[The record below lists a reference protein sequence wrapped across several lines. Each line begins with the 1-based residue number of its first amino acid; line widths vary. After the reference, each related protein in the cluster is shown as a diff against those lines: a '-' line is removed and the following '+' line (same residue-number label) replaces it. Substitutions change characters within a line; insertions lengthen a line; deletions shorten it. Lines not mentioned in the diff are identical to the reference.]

1 MRLLFQIPIIFGFF
15 WLGYIHPFI
24 VVFRGG
30 ALEATVKQFWA
41 LSVIYSFLVC
51 LGIPAAGAAYSPEL
65 EKELVQIVPEARAIV
80 GNMFGGFLAPLIAGT
95 LGLEARSLAQTRF
108 PKWVDRISYVCPKDN
123 ADALRRSTEEKRI
136 SNQ

>member
-1 MRLLFQIPIIFGFF
+1 MRLLFQVPFIFGFF

-41 LSVIYSFLVC
+41 LSVIYSVLVC

-65 EKELVQIVPEARAIV
+65 EKELVQIVPEAREIVAII
-80 GNMFGGFLAPLIAGT
+80 FGGFLAPLIAGT
-95 LGLEARSLAQTRF
+95 IAQNARSLAQERF
-108 PKWVDRISYVCPKDN
+108 PEWTNRISYRVPKGHAND
-123 ADALRRSTEEKRI
+123 
-136 SNQ
+136 